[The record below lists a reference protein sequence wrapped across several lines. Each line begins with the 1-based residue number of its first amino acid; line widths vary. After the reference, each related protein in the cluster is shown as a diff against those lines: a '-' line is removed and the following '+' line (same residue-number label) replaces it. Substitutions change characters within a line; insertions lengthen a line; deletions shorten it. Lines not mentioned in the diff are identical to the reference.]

1 MISPVE
7 LKVKPID
14 KSEVFKEVY
23 CDGEY
28 YPNYYI
34 SNYGRLYSKITNRI
48 VNGSYHSGYIRYT
61 LKNGDACRNLYSHRI
76 VATAF
81 ISNENPEEWDC
92 INHRDEQRDN
102 NHFSN
107 LEWCSRKMNNNWK
120 GAPSRNAAA
129 RGLVTEMFNEFGVL
143 LATFVSM
150 NEAARLLGF
159 SLTRIGEAC
168 KSGKAYKT
176 YYWRNNADKEATA

>member
-1 MISPVE
+1 
-7 LKVKPID
+7 
-14 KSEVFKEVY
+14 
-23 CDGEY
+23 
-28 YPNYYI
+28 
-34 SNYGRLYSKITNRI
+34 
-48 VNGSYHSGYIRYT
+48 
-61 LKNGDACRNLYSHRI
+61 
-76 VATAF
+76 
-81 ISNENPEEWDC
+81 
-92 INHRDEQRDN
+92 
-102 NHFSN
+102 
-107 LEWCSRKMNNNWK
+107 MNNNWK